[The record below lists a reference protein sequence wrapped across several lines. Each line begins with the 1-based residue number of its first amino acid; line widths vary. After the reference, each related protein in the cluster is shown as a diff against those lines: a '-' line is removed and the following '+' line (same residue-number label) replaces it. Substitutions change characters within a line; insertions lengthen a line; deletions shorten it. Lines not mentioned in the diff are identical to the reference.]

1 MVFNERKRADARNGK
16 GLRVAVAALTA
27 VATLAGGGM
36 VAATAMADGGG
47 GWAPGSAGGV
57 GGSVI
62 GWAYED
68 NNNGGFGGATLDA
81 FKKAVAKMGATYNN
95 YNGGAD
101 KAANTAITMANNEC
115 VARFNDK
122 HPGETANCRM
132 VAVGVVAT
140 PTTHSYSGEGFADA
154 PYWSDAWNKNIAP
167 LAYRNNG
174 ASYKTS
180 DGFSDAHERSV
191 DSIAASQWNH
201 SPVAIVI
208 MLNQYEPVQPN
219 YHLSVST
226 QAAEMS
232 GQSGDTKDASDTI
245 TLSSD
250 GSKTEN
256 VNGTATLHWRG
267 IDGTEKT
274 VAKRFTASNKGG
286 ATVSASFKDMDASW
300 ESWPAGK
307 RWWDVDVAKQGN
319 MAEAVSHKGENDG
332 KESGEKNPT
341 PPSKWLT
348 NEAGDTVQDGND
360 SIASGSLYTAHI
372 KAHSNA
378 SNRFW
383 IYDTIETKDVVIGGT
398 EQDDVSKVTVTDANG
413 NIVPAD
419 ISIDDSIDGKRV
431 VKAHATAPHSGL
443 YTLNVPQS
451 AKPTG
456 GDYKINDGSVAC
468 WNGDNG
474 TGSLADC
481 QTGNNDG
488 VGKVTPTPDKVWVL
502 DESGA
507 LVAEDKQWT
516 NQQGVDQKTFL
527 VGDQV
532 GVVVNGSIPAHLLNP
547 LASYSITDD
556 LTGSIQWIDWKSGKV
571 FVGGK
576 DETDQFDIVIDRKA
590 GTATATAKASYIAKT
605 MFRNSASKV
614 RFYLTGTI
622 KKGATEGKKIQLTNK
637 AYEKWN
643 NETRPTNEPPVFV
656 WTPNPNKAWAMKVGG
671 KWQLTVDPAKSDKV
685 GGDDKYYRLGD
696 EVAAVVSGTLPTGLG
711 RVPEIAWT
719 DDFANVDSILDLKDT
734 SNIKVY
740 EQDTTDE
747 ANAGVNDLNKT
758 GRDVTDQ
765 FDITAEGTKVT
776 VSAKDSY
783 EAAQKD
789 LKTAKQISVVI
800 PFDVNF
806 DTVKLLESYGK
817 AEGDEL
823 NTCADPKGDD
833 LDNKGG
839 QTVGGSTV
847 DTNTPKICVTVP
859 PIHKQVI
866 AESSQGGD
874 QSSIDTKTVFPG
886 QTVEYTVRVDPQIPA
901 DQAYS
906 VTAIK
911 LSDTY
916 SEYTTANKQ
925 TLEIT
930 DLGTGGIIPKSAYK
944 VQWDEKAHSFEAT
957 FAKDW
962 VAANWKAGSNPRVL
976 LRFEAKVNEDAPT
989 DKTVDNKAALTVNN
1003 GVTPSNKVENEP
1015 PVIKPSKQDTQ
1026 KDPTINID
1034 GKTALLGDKVYYRV
1048 NIDASRLTDTA
1059 YKVWRLGMVDD
1070 YDQEYLTL
1078 DAKHVEILDETG
1090 RDRTG
1095 EFNIQDKDGVLYAY
1109 AKLVDT
1115 EIPATG
1121 ETVKGDPQPEDLKT
1135 YSESDEHDPL
1145 TQPAIEQTLLGHTYT
1160 VTMPMTVIKVTDGY
1174 TVKNKAT
1181 QVLNKIRKDTNEVT
1195 NPLKPINPA
1204 KDVTV
1209 KVGGASANGKS
1220 IYKGRSFLYQ
1230 LDSSILPANR
1240 AYPQV
1245 DKWDIVD
1252 SLDQAFDEYTG
1263 QWAVYATRDLLSGG
1277 EALASK
1283 GDRIAGSGF
1292 DSSKLGGDLFTL
1304 SAATVDGRNVVTI
1317 EATDRYRALVS
1328 DDSHE
1333 AGWRAYIHCK
1343 RLAVTDRHENQFTE
1357 HYNDKTLE
1365 SNVVWTRT
1373 PDMTPSIDVQK
1384 WDRKSGWP
1392 NGDRDNSKDA
1402 LTVSGDTEI
1411 VFTITNTSKTDPDTK
1426 QGAVFRTK
1434 DIKLEDSTIV
1444 GDGEVVDL
1452 KYPADWDTKVLK
1464 PGESVEVTG
1473 TLKGVTKTHTDRAK
1487 VTGTPLTECP
1497 VDTSAPFGDGTS
1509 DDESGSKPE
1518 AETESKSDDVVT
1530 IDGKDYCS
1538 DTKVESATDDW
1549 NGYRRTLAQ
1558 TGAGIA
1564 LIALAAVVVLG
1575 GGAALMAVSR
1585 RRKAKAPADT
1595 EGSEE

>member
-47 GWAPGSAGGV
+47 GWAPGSGGSV
-57 GGSVI
+57 GGAVI

-140 PTTHSYSGEGFADA
+140 PTTHSYSGEGFATA
-154 PYWSDAWNKNIAP
+154 SYWSDAWNKNIAP
-167 LAYRNNG
+167 GVYRNNG
-174 ASYKTS
+174 VSYDTN
-180 DGFSDAHERSV
+180 DGFSDAPERSV

-232 GQSGDTKDASDTI
+232 GQSGDTKDASDVI

-274 VAKRFTASNKGG
+274 VAKQFTASNKGS
-286 ATVSASFKDMDASW
+286 ATVSASFKEMDASW

-319 MAEAVSHKGENDG
+319 MAEAVSHKGEHDG
-332 KESGEKNPT
+332 KESGEKTTT
-341 PPSKWLT
+341 PPEKWLT
-348 NEAGDTVQDGND
+348 NEAGDTVRDGND

-378 SNRFW
+378 SGKFW

-456 GDYKINDGSVAC
+456 GDYEINDGSVAC

-481 QTGNNDG
+481 QTGNSDS

-571 FVGGK
+571 FVDGK
-576 DETDQFDIVIDRKA
+576 DETANFTIAIDRKA
-590 GTATATAKASYIAKT
+590 GTATATAKSAYIAKT

-671 KWQLTVDPAKSDKV
+671 KWQLTVDPTKSDKV

-696 EVAAVVSGTLPTGLG
+696 EVAAVISGTLPTGLG

-747 ANAGVNDLNKT
+747 ANASVNDLNKT
-758 GRDVTDQ
+758 GKDVTDQ

-957 FAKDW
+957 FTKDW

-1034 GKTALLGDKVYYRV
+1034 GKTALLGDEIYYRV
-1048 NIDASRLTDTA
+1048 TLDARQDNQA
-1059 YKVWRLGMVDD
+1059 YKVWRLGMTDD
-1070 YDQEYLTL
+1070 YDDEYLKL
-1078 DAKHVEILDETG
+1078 DATNVEITDETG
-1090 RDRTG
+1090 KDVTDK
-1095 EFNIQDKDGVLYAY
+1095 FNIQDKDGALYAY

-1145 TQPAIEQTLLGHTYT
+1145 TQPAIDQTLLGHTYT

-1252 SLDQAFDEYTG
+1252 SLDPAFDEYTG

-1333 AGWRAYIHCK
+1333 AGWRAYIQCK

-1530 IDGKDYCS
+1530 IDGKDYCA

-1549 NGYRRTLAQ
+1549 NGYRKSLAQ

-1585 RRKAKAPADT
+1585 RRKAPQADDKD
-1595 EGSEE
+1595 

>member
-47 GWAPGSAGGV
+47 WAPGSGGSV
-57 GGSVI
+57 GGAVI

-140 PTTHSYSGEGFADA
+140 PTTHSYSGEGFATA
-154 PYWSDAWNKNIAP
+154 SYWSDAWNKNIAP
-167 LAYRNNG
+167 GVYRNNG
-174 ASYKTS
+174 VSYDTN
-180 DGFSDAHERSV
+180 DGFSDAPERSV

-232 GQSGDTKDASDTI
+232 GQSGDTKDASDVI

-274 VAKRFTASNKGG
+274 VAKQFTASNKGS
-286 ATVSASFKDMDASW
+286 ATVSASFKEMDASW

-319 MAEAVSHKGENDG
+319 MAEAVSHKGEHDG
-332 KESGEKNPT
+332 KESGEKTTT
-341 PPSKWLT
+341 PPEKWLT
-348 NEAGDTVQDGND
+348 NEAGDTVRDGND

-378 SNRFW
+378 SGKFW

-456 GDYKINDGSVAC
+456 GDYEINDGSVAC

-481 QTGNNDG
+481 QTGNSDS

-571 FVGGK
+571 FVDGK
-576 DETDQFDIVIDRKA
+576 DETDQFDIVIDQKA
-590 GTATATAKASYIAKT
+590 KTATATAKASYIAKT
-605 MFRNSASKV
+605 MFKNSASKV
-614 RFYLTGTI
+614 KFYLTGTI

-671 KWQLTVDPAKSDKV
+671 KWQLTVDPTKSDKV

-696 EVAAVVSGTLPTGLG
+696 EVAAVISGTLPTGLG

-747 ANAGVNDLNKT
+747 ANASVNDLNKT
-758 GRDVTDQ
+758 GKDVTDQ

-957 FAKDW
+957 FTKDW

-989 DKTVDNKAALTVNN
+989 DKTVGNKAALTVNN

-1034 GKTALLGDKVYYRV
+1034 GKTALLGDEIYYRV
-1048 NIDASRLTDTA
+1048 TLDARQDNQA
-1059 YKVWRLGMVDD
+1059 YKVWRLGMTDD
-1070 YDQEYLTL
+1070 YDDEYLKL
-1078 DAKHVEILDETG
+1078 DATNVEITDETG
-1090 RDRTG
+1090 KDVTDK
-1095 EFNIQDKDGVLYAY
+1095 FNIQDKDGALYAY

-1145 TQPAIEQTLLGHTYT
+1145 TQPAIDQTLLGHTYT

-1252 SLDQAFDEYTG
+1252 SLDPAFDEYTG

-1333 AGWRAYIHCK
+1333 AGWRAYIQCK

-1530 IDGKDYCS
+1530 IDGKDYCA

-1549 NGYRRTLAQ
+1549 NGYRKSLAQ

-1585 RRKAKAPADT
+1585 RRKAPQADDKD
-1595 EGSEE
+1595 

>member
-383 IYDTIETKDVVIGGT
+383 IYDTIDTRDVVIGGT

-413 NIVPAD
+413 NVVPAD

-456 GDYKINDGSVAC
+456 GDYEINDGSVAC

-481 QTGNNDG
+481 QTGNSDG

-571 FVGGK
+571 FVDGK

-911 LSDTY
+911 LSDIY

>member
-47 GWAPGSAGGV
+47 GWAPGSGGSV
-57 GGSVI
+57 GGAVI

-140 PTTHSYSGEGFADA
+140 PTTHSYSGEGFATA
-154 PYWSDAWNKNIAP
+154 SYWSDAWNKNIAP
-167 LAYRNNG
+167 GVYRNNG
-174 ASYKTS
+174 VSYDTN
-180 DGFSDAHERSV
+180 DGFSDAPERSV

-232 GQSGDTKDASDTI
+232 GQSGDTKDASDVI

-274 VAKRFTASNKGG
+274 VAKQFTASNKGS
-286 ATVSASFKDMDASW
+286 ATVSASFKEMDASW

-319 MAEAVSHKGENDG
+319 MAEAVSHKGEHDG
-332 KESGEKNPT
+332 KESGEKTTT
-341 PPSKWLT
+341 PPEKWLT
-348 NEAGDTVQDGND
+348 NEAGDTVRDGND

-378 SNRFW
+378 SGKFW

-456 GDYKINDGSVAC
+456 GDYEINDGSVAC

-481 QTGNNDG
+481 QTGNSDS

-571 FVGGK
+571 FVDGK
-576 DETDQFDIVIDRKA
+576 DETANFTIAIDRKA
-590 GTATATAKASYIAKT
+590 GTATATAKSAYIAKT

-614 RFYLTGTI
+614 KFYLTGTI

-671 KWQLTVDPAKSDKV
+671 KWQLTVDPTKSDKV

-696 EVAAVVSGTLPTGLG
+696 EVAAVISGTLPTGLG

-944 VQWDEKAHSFEAT
+944 VQWDEANHSFEAT

-1034 GKTALLGDKVYYRV
+1034 GKTALLGDEIYYRV
-1048 NIDASRLTDTA
+1048 TLDARQDNQA
-1059 YKVWRLGMVDD
+1059 YKVWRLGMTDD
-1070 YDQEYLTL
+1070 YDDEYLKL
-1078 DAKHVEILDETG
+1078 DATNVEITDETG
-1090 RDRTG
+1090 KDVTDK
-1095 EFNIQDKDGVLYAY
+1095 FNIQDKDGALYAY

-1145 TQPAIEQTLLGHTYT
+1145 TQPAIDQTLLGHTYT

-1252 SLDQAFDEYTG
+1252 SLDPAFDEYTG

-1333 AGWRAYIHCK
+1333 AGWRAYIQCK

-1530 IDGKDYCS
+1530 IDGKDYCA

-1549 NGYRRTLAQ
+1549 NGYRKSLAQ

-1585 RRKAKAPADT
+1585 RRKAPQADDKD
-1595 EGSEE
+1595 